1 MSKELRLP
9 RVNSIV
15 ISGRLTKDIEL
26 KYTTNE
32 TPVAKLSLAFDRS
45 YQKDGEWQQETSYID
60 IVVWS
65 KRAEQCAEF
74 LHKGSPILVEGY
86 LKTRTYVDKDNQ
98 NRKITE
104 IVGSRISFLE
114 KEVKPEPEQTE
125 TTPEKSTLHADKLP
139 PKPEEELEKEETKST
154 EQPDEDGVPFV

>member
-1 MSKELRLP
+1 MAKELRLP
-9 RVNSIV
+9 RVNSII
-15 ISGRLTKDIEL
+15 ISGRLTRDVEL
-26 KYTTNE
+26 RYTPNG

-104 IVGSRISFLE
+104 IVANKVNFLE
-114 KEVKPEPEQTE
+114 RAGTQPSEFENTK
-125 TTPEKSTLHADKLP
+125 
-139 PKPEEELEKEETKST
+139 EEEKVKNDSAKDVT
-154 EQPDEDGVPFV
+154 DDDVPF

>member
-1 MSKELRLP
+1 MANELRLP
-9 RVNSIV
+9 RVNSII
-15 ISGRLTKDIEL
+15 ISGRLTRDIEL
-26 KYTTNE
+26 RYTPNG

-104 IVGSRISFLE
+104 IVANKVNFLE
-114 KEVKPEPEQTE
+114 RAGTKPSGFEDTR
-125 TTPEKSTLHADKLP
+125 
-139 PKPEEELEKEETKST
+139 EKEIVKNDSAKDIT
-154 EQPDEDGVPFV
+154 DDDVPF

>member
-1 MSKELRLP
+1 MAKELRLP
-9 RVNSIV
+9 RVNSII
-15 ISGRLTKDIEL
+15 ISGRLTRDIEL
-26 KYTTNE
+26 RYTPNG

-104 IVGSRISFLE
+104 IVANKVNFLE
-114 KEVKPEPEQTE
+114 RAGTRPSEFEDTQ
-125 TTPEKSTLHADKLP
+125 
-139 PKPEEELEKEETKST
+139 EKEIVKNDSAKDIT
-154 EQPDEDGVPFV
+154 DDDVPF